1 MTDDARLIDSPSDPE
16 VQRIVDVSRRAR
28 AATRSLFVEDVE
40 PVLHAVRAGV
50 RFTGVYALE
59 SAELPD
65 ELLRGLAAQDV
76 PFARVTSAVVSQMF
90 KGDRRPPELFAI
102 ARTPAPAG
110 LDDVLGRPGDV
121 VVLDGAKIVGNIGAI
136 IRSAYGLGAAGV
148 VLVGSDLDSVLDRRV
163 VRASR
168 GYVFSL
174 PVVLATPEE
183 ARRFL
188 ADGPRAVA
196 LDAGGEL
203 GLAELTAL
211 PERLAL
217 VLGGEKTG
225 HASRLAESTADI
237 VSIPMRPEAESLNV
251 SVVAGIALAARAGSN
266 LR

>member
-1 MTDDARLIDSPSDPE
+1 MTDDPRLIDSPSDPE
-16 VQRIVDVSRRAR
+16 VQRVLDVSRRSK
-28 AATRSLFVEDVE
+28 AATRSLFIEDVE
-40 PVLHAVRAGV
+40 PVQHAVRAGL

-59 SAELPD
+59 SAELPG
-65 ELLRGLAAQDV
+65 ELLAAIAAQDV
-76 PFARVTSAVVSQMF
+76 PFARVTSGVVSQMF
-90 KGDRRPPELFAI
+90 KGDRRPPEMFAI
-102 ARTPAPAG
+102 ARTPPAAT
-110 LDDVLGRPGDV
+110 LDDVARRPGDV

-183 ARRFL
+183 ARGFL
-188 ADGPRAVA
+188 VGGPRAVA

-203 GLAELTAL
+203 GLADLTAL

-225 HASRLAESTADI
+225 HAGHLVNDAADI
-237 VSIPMRPEAESLNV
+237 VSIPMHPEAESLNV
-251 SVVAGIALAARAGSN
+251 SVVAGIALAARTGSN
-266 LR
+266 LA